1 MTLLDYLM
9 ITEEAMPKY
18 KFSCSNCTREWW
30 QWMGM
35 NDPSPEIC
43 PHCDWPSPTK
53 VPTLFSMKEEEVQ
66 PNQVG
71 DKVEQA
77 IIDSGRELKE
87 EKKKIKSKTYDDI

>member
-1 MTLLDYLM
+1 
-9 ITEEAMPKY
+9 
-18 KFSCSNCTREWW
+18 
-30 QWMGM
+30 MGM
-35 NDPSPEIC
+35 NDPPPEIC

-53 VPTLFSMKEEEVQ
+53 VPTLFSMKEEEIQ

-71 DKVEQA
+71 DTVEQA